1 MFFRELT
8 GRLWDWFGSGS
19 IVGVGCVQT
28 VFPGFLLTFSGLGW
42 IIYLLMGLGWVG
54 LLWLPIWKCSP
65 GKRKWVFVWFSVLG
79 WSLWLVMFFFLEN
92 VLPGNK
98 LGSFEIIWVWLL
110 WLVVRFCFMENVF
123 PRNKGIVCEMFWFEF
138 DNRGWRWRA
147 YIYIYIYIVIFVF
160 ISLSPLWKCFPG
172 SKTYYDIV
180 WVGFWLLWLLALWF
194 RIICSLVDGVR
205 TVKKL
210 RLSKA
215 LTIPEGTTVSD
226 ACRRMAARR
235 VDAVLLTDSN
245 ALLSGIVTDK
255 VCRKC

>member
-147 YIYIYIYIVIFVF
+147 YIYSNFCIYF
-160 ISLSPLWKCFPG
+160 SLSSMEMFSGEQNVLWYCMGWVLIVVVIGFVVSDMQFGWWRENSEEAEIVQSPHDSRRNHSVWCMPKDGSSESGCCFVDRFKC
-172 SKTYYDIV
+172 S
-180 WVGFWLLWLLALWF
+180 ALWNCY
-194 RIICSLVDGVR
+194 RQGL
-205 TVKKL
+205 
-210 RLSKA
+210 
-215 LTIPEGTTVSD
+215 
-226 ACRRMAARR
+226 
-235 VDAVLLTDSN
+235 
-245 ALLSGIVTDK
+245 
-255 VCRKC
+255 